1 MNKRQAKKVRK
12 KVVYPPV
19 DEFNLISM
27 SAEEIKDAHKEY
39 DDYVQKHF
47 RYFHYRDRRK
57 VAMRPCFYRYTVGEA
72 VSRYYEEVLNSNFAL
87 E

>member
-47 RYFHYRDRRK
+47 RYFHYRGRRK
-57 VAMRPCFYRYTVGEA
+57 VAMRPCFYRYPVGEA